1 MEDKQRQLWIGCL
14 LGMIP
19 VIWLALIVAPY
30 ISNGLFAQFEE
41 LTQALYD
48 PLHLHITENSLRIV
62 LLFLLIYALV
72 IVVLVSTRRDYRR
85 GIEFGSD

>member
-30 ISNGLFAQFEE
+30 ISNGLFAQF
-41 LTQALYD
+41 
-48 PLHLHITENSLRIV
+48 
-62 LLFLLIYALV
+62 
-72 IVVLVSTRRDYRR
+72 
-85 GIEFGSD
+85 

>member
-1 MEDKQRQLWIGCL
+1 MEDKQRQLWIVYL
-14 LGMIP
+14 LGTVP

-30 ISNGLFAQFEE
+30 VSNGLFAQFEE

-62 LLFLLIYALV
+62 LLFLLIYACL
-72 IVVLVSTRRDYRR
+72 LYT
-85 GIEFGSD
+85 SDAADE